1 MAMVRIYVTISVF
14 TMRIYKLTIII
25 SIIFLDALKKA
36 KFVNPTTVAN
46 ELRKWL
52 NNEWKN
58 TIKGDS
64 GKGSEPFTKDSMKL
78 VTPKGKVVCLKLFY

>member
-46 ELRKWL
+46 ELRK
-52 NNEWKN
+52 
-58 TIKGDS
+58 
-64 GKGSEPFTKDSMKL
+64 
-78 VTPKGKVVCLKLFY
+78 